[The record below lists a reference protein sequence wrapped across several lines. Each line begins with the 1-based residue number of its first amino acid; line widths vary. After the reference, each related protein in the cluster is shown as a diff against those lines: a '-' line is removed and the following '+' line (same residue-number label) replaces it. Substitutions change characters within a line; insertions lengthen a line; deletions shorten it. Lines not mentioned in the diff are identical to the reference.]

1 MSQTH
6 PMQGSCP
13 AQGTPPTLWEG
24 TQQMTT
30 LALPFPV
37 TMATLLRSLSLTLGG
52 LGEGGF
58 S

>member
-1 MSQTH
+1 
-6 PMQGSCP
+6 MQGSCP